1 MTHADGAAASTAA
14 RRRNMKWGGRKL
26 TVRCGRMLM
35 NGDNAMR
42 RKGSFCER
50 RKHARCVHAELQQ
63 PSEVEVVA
71 TSAVLGR
78 DAQRRRSGRTCSC
91 SCAAG
96 DELEVQ
102 SSPPLAPLMGE
113 KHEGEEKEGEH
124 GIDMRA
130 ASSSAAMELDDDAHE
145 GGDKKTMGVGMFQSE
160 SEADGPPR
168 HGQRRTTAK
177 FKIVRVFSGLVAGAI
192 GAFVT
197 FSGGTVFGVF
207 ICTLAAQFT
216 REFSKLVSTQGALL
230 RPNGGI
236 TPVPKPVTNLMP
248 VLSVAMVLGE
258 WLGWA
263 TVDCSFVMCSV
274 IVLVTLVVQNETPAV
289 FEHAAFSIFG
299 IFYCGLLPAFW
310 LKLRS
315 IAALA
320 PPSWL
325 TRAWPASFGGDAH
338 ITVGLVATVSTAFCI
353 VAADVGAYYG
363 GKNMGQTPLTPVSP
377 KKTVEGAVSGLVAS
391 MAMACGLK
399 SMLCWPQLNAFYC
412 MLAATLFFGTSIVG
426 DLVESI
432 MKRGAGVKDTGDI
445 IPGHGGLLDRFD
457 SWILT
462 GPASYFIS
470 TVMLP
475 AFAGSP

>member
-1 MTHADGAAASTAA
+1 MRIWGKRKLPSTYGKT
-14 RRRNMKWGGRKL
+14 RKTGDIRTQGRK
-26 TVRCGRMLM
+26 RCFASGRHGL
-35 NGDNAMR
+35 
-42 RKGSFCER
+42 
-50 RKHARCVHAELQQ
+50 V
-63 PSEVEVVA
+63 VVA
-71 TSAVLGR
+71 VALQRSGSGVDGEVLVLKSAVLLR
-78 DAQRRRSGRTCSC
+78 DAQRRRSAWTCSC

-102 SSPPLAPLMGE
+102 SSPSLVPSRGEEHQDGE
-113 KHEGEEKEGEH
+113 KKLEH
-124 GIDMRA
+124 DIDMRA
-130 ASSSAAMELDDDAHE
+130 SLPSSADVATAATTSKKQEDEAE
-145 GGDKKTMGVGMFQSE
+145 GDEKKG
-160 SEADGPPR
+160 SEAVESVAGDTPGR
-168 HGQRRTTAK
+168 ERRKTTAK

-236 TPVPKPVTNLMP
+236 TPVPKHVTNLMP

-263 TVDCSFVMCSV
+263 TVDCSFVMCSI

-315 IAALA
+315 LAALA

-325 TRAWPASFGGDAH
+325 TRVWPASFGGDAH

-399 SMLCWPQLNAFYC
+399 SLLCWPQLNAFYC

-470 TVMLP
+470 AVMLP